1 MWRSTLFLRQRP
13 RHVALLLSSPV
24 VHHASRLSSRPSGGA
39 RLIVHRGCASI
50 SAAEMQ
56 FGQPIHETHP
66 HILNHGE
73 LTPGI
78 TALEYAHRRS
88 RLASR
93 LPRDAIAV
101 LAAADVKYRA
111 PGIFYEYH
119 QDPDFFYLTGFTEPG
134 ALAIVAND
142 GSGDSHV
149 FHLYVREK
157 DPKAEL
163 WDGARSGTQAAMD
176 IFNADETGDIER
188 VRDILPAIMSNAT
201 EIYTDIKTVN
211 STQSALSRYLFGV
224 SGDNEAITKLVDP
237 EKFRPLRPILHEL
250 RVFKSESE
258 VVNMRRAGRASGRA
272 FTESMRKPF
281 STEKGLS
288 AFLQYQF
295 KAQGCD
301 GSAFVPVVA
310 GGRNALGIH
319 YTRNDD
325 ILRDGQLVLV
335 DGGGE
340 YGGYISDIT
349 RTWPINGKFSAPQRD
364 LYSVVLNVLR
374 ACVSLCGE
382 SAGLSL
388 DRLHS
393 IAENNLKEQLTQ
405 LGFDVT
411 GDAMGLLFP
420 HHLGHYIGLDVHDSA
435 GYPRYVNL
443 KAGQCITIEPGI
455 YVPDDDRWPKSF
467 RGIGIRL
474 EDSVCVGDD
483 SPVVLSAEA
492 AKEVEDI
499 EALRA

>member
-1 MWRSTLFLRQRP
+1 VGGSIMWKSSLFLRQRP
-13 RHVALLLSSPV
+13 RHLAHVD
-24 VHHASRLSSRPSGGA
+24 RLSWRLSGVRPV
-39 RLIVHRGCASI
+39 LHRGCASI
-50 SAAEMQ
+50 SAAELQ
-56 FGQPIHETHP
+56 FGQPVHETHP

-78 TALEYAHRRS
+78 PALEYAHRRS
-88 RLASR
+88 RLANR
-93 LPRDAIAV
+93 LPKDAVAV
-101 LAAADVKYRA
+101 LAAAEVKYRA

-134 ALAIVAND
+134 ALAIVANG
-142 GSGDSHV
+142 GSSDNHV

-157 DPKAEL
+157 NPKAEL
-163 WDGARSGTQAAMD
+163 WDGARSGTQAAID

-188 VRDILPAIMSNAT
+188 VKDILPAIMSNAT

-211 STQSALSRYLFGV
+211 PTRSALLRYLFGI
-224 SGDNEAITKLVDP
+224 SGENEVTTTKAVDP
-237 EKFRPLRPILHEL
+237 GKFRPLRPVLNEL

-258 VVNMRRAGRASGRA
+258 VVNMRQAGRASGRA
-272 FTESMRKPF
+272 FTESMKQPF
-281 STEKGLS
+281 STEKSLS

-310 GGRNALGIH
+310 GGRNALSIH

-364 LYSVVLNVLR
+364 LYSAILNVLR
-374 ACVSLCGE
+374 TCVSLCRE

-393 IAENNLKEQLTQ
+393 IAESNLKEQLTQ

-411 GDAMGLLFP
+411 GNAMGLLFP

-443 KAGQCITIEPGI
+443 KAGQCVTIEPGI
-455 YVPDDDRWPKSF
+455 YVPDDDRWPESF
-467 RGIGIRL
+467 RGIGIRI

-483 SPVVLSAEA
+483 GPIVLSAEA
-492 AKEVEDI
+492 AKEIEDI
-499 EALRA
+499 EALRV